1 MKKKLLV
8 ILLVVLLL
16 ALLAVPI
23 PMGVYED
30 GGTREY
36 AALTYKIVDW
46 NRMTD
51 DSVYDVTKVYFFP
64 RNFRSVDDLWVE
76 EEENVVHKVIATV
89 MEMTTTDALIQP
101 VVGQNE
107 LLSSD
112 LISISL
118 SELGDIGAEVGSV
131 VEVYYKGGILETYP
145 AQIHAIK
152 WDFAGD
158 LRHMEYV
165 GEWLDKETAE
175 KMGKDMFADIVI
187 TEAYADCFFAVPVI
201 PMPHSIKL
209 NGTLDEKWCVGDQV
223 YVTYDNCYFDQETY
237 RYEADVISVE
247 TSTLE
252 LDPMACYKPVIY
264 LYPEEETQVSVALT
278 LDGRLTC
285 TYPAYQDGW
294 DVTAMPDGTLYADGQ
309 TYNYLYWEGE
319 TNAVWDWSEGFCV
332 EGADTAAF
340 LEAALEKLGLTRR
353 EANEF
358 IVYWLPLM
366 QENPYNLISF
376 RTDAYTDAAK
386 LEIEPAP
393 DTLIRVFMT
402 WHASDIPVSIEPQEL
417 TAPQRTG
424 FTAVE
429 WGGAEVK

>member
-1 MKKKLLV
+1 MKKRVLV

-16 ALLAVPI
+16 ILLVVPI

-36 AALTYKIVDW
+36 AAMTYKIVDW
-46 NRMTD
+46 NRIAD
-51 DSVYDVTKVYFFP
+51 DSVYDATKVYFFP
-64 RNFRSVDDLWVE
+64 QNFRSLDELWVE
-76 EEENVVHKVIATV
+76 EEENVVHKVTATV
-89 MEMTTTDALIQP
+89 NGISSTSALIQP
-101 VVGQNE
+101 VPGQNE
-107 LLSSD
+107 LLSAE
-112 LISISL
+112 LFTISL
-118 SELGDIGAEVGSV
+118 NELGDIGAVVGSV
-131 VEVYYKGGILETYP
+131 VDVYYKGGILETSP

-158 LRHMEYV
+158 LRHREYV
-165 GEWLDKETAE
+165 GEWLDKQSAE
-175 KMGKDMFADIVI
+175 KIENDIPFDVII

-201 PMPHSIKL
+201 PMPHTIKF
-209 NGTLDEKWCVGDQV
+209 NGTLNEKWCVGDQV
-223 YVTYDNCYFDQETY
+223 YVTCSNGYFDQETY

-247 TSTLE
+247 TSTLQ
-252 LDPMACYKPVIY
+252 LDPNACYKPVIY
-264 LYPEEETQVSVALT
+264 LYPEKETQVSVDLT
-278 LDGRLTC
+278 LDGKLTC

-294 DVTAMPDGTLYADGQ
+294 NVTAMPDGTLYANGQ
-309 TYNYLYWEGE
+309 SYNYLYWEGQ
-319 TNAVWDWSEGFCV
+319 TNAVWDWSKGFCIK
-332 EGADTAAF
+332 GTDTAAF
-340 LEAALEKLGLTRR
+340 LEEALEKLGLTRR

-376 RTDAYTDAAK
+376 QTDAYTDAAK
-386 LEIEPAP
+386 LDIKPAP